1 MSSRSSYKIC
11 DFCGKKGKYLKEN
24 QRIYQVGDEAQ
35 IARLN
40 LLFSKNCESD
50 VEACS
55 DCYFQARHAPD
66 SNRIN
71 TIADSIQINSS
82 TGIDS
87 N

>member
-1 MSSRSSYKIC
+1 M
-11 DFCGKKGKYLKEN
+11 
-24 QRIYQVGDEAQ
+24 GDEAQ

-40 LLFSKNCESD
+40 LLFGKNCESD
-50 VEACS
+50 VEAYS
-55 DCYFQARHAPD
+55 DCYLQARHAPD

-71 TIADSIQINSS
+71 TKADSNQINSS